1 MQRRALFGGLLLCA
15 SGALQAAQIIIVN
28 ADEPGVG
35 LNDNSSFSAQGG
47 NDASTLG
54 EARRNAL
61 QLAAQT
67 WGSRLRSTV
76 PIEVAVSFAPQAC
89 TPSSGTLGAAGP
101 HSVFEIGNL
110 FYVDA
115 LADALDGMDI
125 NESSGPH
132 VEIEA
137 EFNGNIDSSPS
148 CLGGIGFYY
157 GFDHQ
162 AGNQIDFLNI
172 ALHEIAHGL
181 GFGSLVD
188 PATGQNLG
196 GSRFVSYD
204 TLVFDERFNAPWS
217 ELSQTQRRD
226 SANNDGLVVWDGANT
241 TAVASQTLNRGVNA
255 SGRVRLFAPGSVDG
269 GSSISH
275 WDTDARPNLLMEP
288 FAQEDVRGLFDLDLT
303 TCLLADIGW
312 QLEDGVRCPDG
323 AAGPTANS
331 QSLVLDEDRTLAIT
345 LSGTD
350 PNGQPLSF
358 EVTEEPARGSLSGA
372 GANRSY
378 TPNPDFNGNDSF
390 RYTASNGGSS
400 SLPATV
406 NLRVRPLNDAPVAQP
421 QSLSTGS
428 RQALA
433 ISLAASD
440 VDGDALAFSLS
451 RAPAS
456 GSITGAAPNLE
467 YRANNGFTG
476 QDSFE
481 FSVSDGLLADSANVV
496 INVSD
501 DNQAPVAVPQALS
514 VQQGSTLVLTLS
526 GSDADGDALSFEL
539 LQGPDNGS
547 LSGNPPQL
555 SYTANSGFT
564 GNDAFSFRVSDG
576 QLQSEP
582 AQISIEVRAEA
593 SPPAADAGGGG
604 ALFAVVLLL
613 ALLLRRA
620 RAALT
625 RSVFD

>member
-1 MQRRALFGGLLLCA
+1 M
-15 SGALQAAQIIIVN
+15 
-28 ADEPGVG
+28 
-35 LNDNSSFSAQGG
+35 
-47 NDASTLG
+47 
-54 EARRNAL
+54 
-61 QLAAQT
+61 
-67 WGSRLRSTV
+67 
-76 PIEVAVSFAPQAC
+76 
-89 TPSSGTLGAAGP
+89 
-101 HSVFEIGNL
+101 
-110 FYVDA
+110 
-115 LADALDGMDI
+115 
-125 NESSGPH
+125 
-132 VEIEA
+132 
-137 EFNGNIDSSPS
+137 
-148 CLGGIGFYY
+148 
-157 GFDHQ
+157 
-162 AGNQIDFLNI
+162 
-172 ALHEIAHGL
+172 
-181 GFGSLVD
+181 D
-188 PATGQNLG
+188 PAQ
-196 GSRFVSYD
+196 
-204 TLVFDERFNAPWS
+204 
-217 ELSQTQRRD
+217 
-226 SANNDGLVVWDGANT
+226 
-241 TAVASQTLNRGVNA
+241 
-255 SGRVRLFAPGSVDG
+255 
-269 GSSISH
+269 
-275 WDTDARPNLLMEP
+275 
-288 FAQEDVRGLFDLDLT
+288 
-303 TCLLADIGW
+303 
-312 QLEDGVRCPDG
+312 
-323 AAGPTANS
+323 
-331 QSLVLDEDRTLAIT
+331 
-345 LSGTD
+345 
-350 PNGQPLSF
+350 
-358 EVTEEPARGSLSGA
+358 GSLSGE